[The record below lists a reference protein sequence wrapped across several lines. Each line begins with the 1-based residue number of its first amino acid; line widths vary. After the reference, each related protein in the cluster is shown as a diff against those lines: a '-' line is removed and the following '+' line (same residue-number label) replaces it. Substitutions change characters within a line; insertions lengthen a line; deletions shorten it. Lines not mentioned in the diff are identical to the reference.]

1 MTAPVPFVEG
11 PGCAVLSGMGAFVI
25 ASVLSSERRWPR
37 ELVDGLAPDA
47 RAQVLA
53 AREAVVLAA
62 LAFQRASAGGSAVVP
77 AVDHVADS
85 GVTDWVTSVE
95 AARMIGVS
103 ERRVRQLLA
112 DGRLAGR
119 LAGGRWQVDVVS
131 VGALRDVRGAA

>member
-1 MTAPVPFVEG
+1 MTAPVPFVDASG
-11 PGCAVLSGMGAFVI
+11 VAVLSGMGAFVI

-62 LAFQRASAGGSAVVP
+62 RAFQRASAGGSAVVP
-77 AVDHVADS
+77 AVDYVADS

-119 LAGGRWQVDVVS
+119 LAGGRWQVDRAS
-131 VGALRDVRGAA
+131 VLDMLAGRAA